1 MATAQMRPA
10 ASQPQP
16 LPFRDRRSTS
26 ARDRA
31 ALRLLSAERSD
42 EVFPILLEEIVN
54 LGFPRALVTQVDF
67 DTGEVKPVASL
78 NCSKAMQRR
87 FSSALWQAENP
98 IIGVLNAMRAVVL
111 PRTSNHGAAL
121 YCHPVLYRNLNPC
134 WEAQRATRSDCLA
147 VTNQYGS
154 SKLDL
159 ETQVCRTCGMRAYAA
174 AVVVELPARSSERQ
188 LAELGNTIDV
198 ANSYLSRLFKVDHY
212 YNRMRDNDMT
222 IAQLQTLMQSMADP
236 VILTDAQHRVIAQNR
251 AAERFFRLPDD
262 VSEGAARAVEL
273 NNMLFS
279 AALSSMAVSGSLDAN
294 RDMTLVDVSEG
305 EEVLFEAV
313 TAPSYS
319 RDGLRSGLVTVMRD
333 VTDLRRADQEFRAS
347 MLRLREAEEVVR
359 QDRDRLNLVIENVG
373 DPIIVADGAARLVML
388 DPLGQ
393 KLFGRVAGGERTDA
407 VDPKLIKNQVA
418 LDTYLQNFT
427 FSFSNQLNS
436 TLRLYEPE
444 SKTEIDYDTR
454 SGKIYGSRGQVSFT
468 ITVLRD
474 FSALRKLEQLRIER
488 RMLEME
494 KFAAT
499 GRLAGTIAHEVNN
512 PMEAIKNSIFLLQG
526 RVQPEAQPVYEILR
540 GETERVARIV
550 RQMLGLYRHSDQ
562 AGTVDLNSVIED
574 TLTLF
579 MRQLQRFSIRVEKQ
593 LEKLP
598 PLVGSA
604 DQLRQVISNLVVNAK
619 DSMAAEHGEDHG
631 VAQPA
636 QTAAHSKEN
645 VLYIRSRQM
654 PSADGIHA
662 SVRVLIADTGS
673 GIPAEM
679 LRHIFEPFVT
689 TKGEKGTGLGLWI
702 VKGIIENH
710 GGKMRVRSKPGKGT
724 VFRIDLPTVR

>member
-111 PRTSNHGAAL
+111 PRSSNHGAAL

-134 WEAQRATRSDCLA
+134 WEAQRAARSDCLA

-154 SKLDL
+154 SKLAL

-174 AVVVELPARSSERQ
+174 VVVVETPARSSERQ
-188 LAELGNTIDV
+188 LSELGNMIDV

-212 YNRMRDNDMT
+212 YNRMRDNDLT

-251 AAERFFRLPDD
+251 AAERFFRLPAD

-313 TAPSYS
+313 TAPSFS
-319 RDGLRSGLVTVMRD
+319 RDGMRSGLVTVMRD

-347 MLRLREAEEVVR
+347 MERLRDAQEVVR
-359 QDRDRLNLVIENVG
+359 QDRDLMHMVIENVG
-373 DPIIVADGAARLVML
+373 DPIIVADGSARVVLL
-388 DPLGQ
+388 DSLAQ
-393 KLFGRVAGGERTDA
+393 ELFGRIHEATSGPFRLDT
-407 VDPKLIKNQVA
+407 VDPRIVNNQVK
-418 LDTYLQNFT
+418 LD
-427 FSFSNQLNS
+427 
-436 TLRLYEPE
+436 
-444 SKTEIDYDTR
+444 
-454 SGKIYGSRGQVSFT
+454 
-468 ITVLRD
+468 
-474 FSALRKLEQLRIER
+474 
-488 RMLEME
+488 
-494 KFAAT
+494 
-499 GRLAGTIAHEVNN
+499 
-512 PMEAIKNSIFLLQG
+512 
-526 RVQPEAQPVYEILR
+526 
-540 GETERVARIV
+540 
-550 RQMLGLYRHSDQ
+550 
-562 AGTVDLNSVIED
+562 
-574 TLTLF
+574 
-579 MRQLQRFSIRVEKQ
+579 
-593 LEKLP
+593 
-598 PLVGSA
+598 
-604 DQLRQVISNLVVNAK
+604 
-619 DSMAAEHGEDHG
+619 
-631 VAQPA
+631 
-636 QTAAHSKEN
+636 
-645 VLYIRSRQM
+645 
-654 PSADGIHA
+654 
-662 SVRVLIADTGS
+662 
-673 GIPAEM
+673 
-679 LRHIFEPFVT
+679 
-689 TKGEKGTGLGLWI
+689 
-702 VKGIIENH
+702 
-710 GGKMRVRSKPGKGT
+710 
-724 VFRIDLPTVR
+724 